1 MLALV
6 LGHELQETAP
16 LVFHPDGVEILIV
29 GAEHQHDLGA
39 VQGSED
45 VRFVLGAQLIFQ
57 GDAGEKHPVALAGEG
72 VVHILGQHA
81 VDGPLAV
88 LGGLLVADED
98 VVGRLLAGDLDDA
111 LADVLDG
118 LGLVPVYSPGDGVGV
133 LTGLLEVAVLQDAVK
148 GGAVAGGDLL
158 PGGRVVHILDAV
170 PAQHQ
175 PPVGLGLCGEVGHKV
190 FVDPGG
196 LIELVGLAQP
206 VGPAEQSQLLLI
218 IHLGDGLGGAA
229 VFTLGYGG
237 ALGDAQVATAHFTFD
252 DRHDLRPF
260 LTASSA
266 PLRSRPAGPRSPSGV
281 FR

>member
-88 LGGLLVADED
+88 LSGLLVADKD
-98 VVGRLLAGDLDDA
+98 VVGPFLAGDLDDA
-111 LADVLDG
+111 LADVLDV
-118 LGLVPVYSPGDGVGV
+118 LGLIPVYPPGHGIGV
-133 LTGLLEVAVLQDAVK
+133 LHYLLQILILQHRVI
-148 GGAVAGGDLL
+148 GRAVAGRHLFPSGRIIYILNAIFAQQNAPIGLRLRRKVGD
-158 PGGRVVHILDAV
+158 DAV
-170 PAQHQ
+170 IDTRR
-175 PPVGLGLCGEVGHKV
+175 PVEVTVKPQFIGPKEQAGLFLTVRT
-190 FVDPGG
+190 
-196 LIELVGLAQP
+196 
-206 VGPAEQSQLLLI
+206 
-218 IHLGDGLGGAA
+218 GDCLFGAA
-229 VFTLGYGG
+229 IFALGYSH
-237 ALGDAQVATAHFTFD
+237 ALGDFQIAAAHLTLD
-252 DRHDLRPF
+252 DSHG
-260 LTASSA
+260 SA
-266 PLRSRPAGPRSPSGV
+266 LLVHVSLCA
-281 FR
+281 